1 MRAECLKEER
11 EKSVR
16 HGRWTP
22 RFATINPEKSGWCGE
37 NHWNLLVHC
46 CDISTE
52 HFRGG
57 SHRSPIYDGI
67 MANTAALC
75 PRLRGQAKISFIGGV
90 GDNVRD
96 TAQLLGFQIS

>member
-1 MRAECLKEER
+1 MCGSRRFPNCTI
-11 EKSVR
+11 VV
-16 HGRWTP
+16 G
-22 RFATINPEKSGWCGE
+22 FATINPEKSGWCGE